1 MKVLHPEI
9 LDYLNQVLKNELTA
23 INQYFLHAKI
33 LKDQG
38 FHKLAEKEREESI
51 EEMMHADWL
60 MERILFLKFVAN
72 WNPLATT
79 FNQVKFS

>member
-33 LKDQG
+33 LKDQD
-38 FHKLAEKEREESI
+38 FHILA
-51 EEMMHADWL
+51 
-60 MERILFLKFVAN
+60 
-72 WNPLATT
+72 
-79 FNQVKFS
+79 